1 MLGDV
6 RFPDMLGVSN
16 IIDGERATGRE
27 AVSWAADSF
36 RCKGNSTND
45 TGLL

>member
-1 MLGDV
+1 MFSGV
-6 RFPDMLGVSN
+6 RFPDMLDVSN

-27 AVSWAADSF
+27 AVTFAADSF
-36 RCKGNSTND
+36 RCKGNSTNE